1 MLAWSIFNNVLII
14 AASFAGGALLSM
26 PLGRLMTSK
35 NDDFALLLPVPKVDE
50 TGSNVDH
57 RGLLDFITA
66 EKPSFASSMELSSQ
80 TWKDLPDKPED
91 RNRPLPLPNR
101 GNVDADEN
109 MKAVAATAFRIY
121 TDEVDQKQSIGVCR
135 FPASCVDT
143 QGVLYVPQALKKF
156 RTSIASKCAL
166 SKERM
171 SFYDPVGDKEMKDL
185 ALTRHHPDTDIVGNL
200 RPLRYHMPHLVEDLL
215 KSIFTVAPYLQQRP
229 SSKPLHKTDPGY
241 QLRNTTVYCFET
253 GSQGIM
259 NEPHAC
265 SSNPPKRL
273 GVLVEERAARINWTA
288 GLFELLGSASSRA
301 PLQLIYD
308 SNAFAPYPAMNK
320 EQTEHDN
327 FLRKGS
333 SGRRSIFKP
342 RRACFKSISIPG
354 VSPWRFRKQGNILNN
369 VLLQHSGIQ
378 QSLPT
383 IPPSHRC
390 TLNVTIINRPRRGVD
405 KAPWGAEPR
414 RIVNV
419 EELEM
424 SLHKQADWLGF
435 SIVVQTVDDFGV
447 LTFAEQV
454 QVMQSTQ
461 SLISIH
467 GAELSNSIF
476 LRKGAAVVE
485 IYPFRYT
492 PSIFANMMKSFGL
505 LHKMIIAEPDV
516 EYYKRCLYY
525 HNKPDSPS
533 WKATVKNI
541 DLFDA
546 RAKLFRDAKIQGN
559 RGNYQAFGSYWETS
573 NFVKMVRPCGRGQRL
588 RVDVPQVV
596 RAALVHGEA
605 LCYGVD
611 KTNNKI

>member
-1 MLAWSIFNNVLII
+1 MLAWSIFNNFFII
-14 AASFAGGALLSM
+14 TASFAGGALLSV
-26 PLGRLMTSK
+26 PLGHLMTSK
-35 NDDFALLLPVPKVDE
+35 NDSFALLLPVPKFDE
-50 TGSNVDH
+50 TGSNVGH
-57 RGLLDFITA
+57 RGLLDFNTT
-66 EKPSFASSMELSSQ
+66 EKPSIASSMELSSQ
-80 TWKDLPDKPED
+80 TWKDVPGKLED
-91 RNRPLPLPNR
+91 RNRPLPLPSR
-101 GNVDADEN
+101 GKANAAED

-171 SFYDPVGDKEMKDL
+171 SFYDPIGDKEMKDI

-215 KSIFTVAPYLQQRP
+215 KSIFTVAPYLQQPP
-229 SSKPLHKTDPGY
+229 SSKPLQRTDPGY

-253 GSQGIM
+253 GSEGM
-259 NEPHAC
+259 VNLPNAC

-320 EQTEHDN
+320 EQQMHDN
-327 FLRKGS
+327 FLRKES
-333 SGRRSIFKP
+333 NGRRSMFKP

-354 VSPWRFRKQGNILNN
+354 VSPWRFRKQGDILNN

-390 TLNVTIINRPRRGVD
+390 TLNVTIINRPRREED

-414 RIVNV
+414 RIVNI

-424 SLHKQADWLGF
+424 SLHKQAEGLGF
-435 SIVVQTVDDFGV
+435 SIVVETVDDFGA
-447 LTFAEQV
+447 LSFEEQV
-454 QVMQSTQ
+454 EVMQSTQ

-516 EYYKRCLYY
+516 DYYKRCMFY
-525 HNKPDSPS
+525 HNKPGSPS
-533 WKATVKNI
+533 WKATEKNI
-541 DLFDA
+541 DIFEA
-546 RAKLFRDAKIQGN
+546 RAKIFRAAKIKGH
-559 RGNYQAFGSYWETS
+559 RGNYQAFGSFWDTS
-573 NFVKMVRPCGRGQRL
+573 NIIKMVRPCGRGQRL
-588 RVDVPQVV
+588 HVDVPLVV

-605 LCYGVD
+605 LCYGAD
-611 KTNNKI
+611 KNNNKV